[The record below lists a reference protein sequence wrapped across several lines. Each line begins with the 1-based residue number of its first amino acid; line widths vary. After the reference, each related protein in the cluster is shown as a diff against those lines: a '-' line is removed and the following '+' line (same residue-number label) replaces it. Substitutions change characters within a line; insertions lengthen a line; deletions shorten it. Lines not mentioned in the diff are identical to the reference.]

1 MSPTR
6 WLMAMMSFS
15 VLTGCAPKKSAS
27 GMLSAA
33 HEAALAD
40 SVEGVLR
47 QYASSWERATCDNAD
62 AVLRFFDWSDP
73 GQLDISETDIA
84 LYSGDSWPRYIQSL
98 ACARSEAITVDSIVV
113 RVFGPDVASV
123 AWTFVA
129 TYGDTSGVAHQ
140 GRGTVL
146 QVWHR
151 TSEGW
156 RSSVGMG
163 AHQPMPESASRQ

>member
-6 WLMAMMSFS
+6 WLAAMMSFS
-15 VLTGCAPKKSAS
+15 AMTGCAPEKSAPET
-27 GMLSAA
+27 LSAA

-47 QYASSWERATCDNAD
+47 QYASSWERASCDNVAP
-62 AVLRFFDWSDP
+62 VLRFFDWSDP
-73 GQLDISETDIA
+73 GQLEVSETDIA
-84 LYSGDSWPRYIQSL
+84 LYSGDTWPRYIQSL
-98 ACARSEAITVDSIVV
+98 ACARSEAITVDTVVV
-113 RVFGPDVASV
+113 RVFGPEVASV

-129 TYGDTSGVAHQ
+129 TYGDTSGATHR

-156 RSSVGMG
+156 RASVGMG
-163 AHQPMPESASRQ
+163 AHQPLPDSTPGQ